1 MQNRTLPVKYNLLTV
16 LIFASA
22 VMVYIAGITYSSG
35 YLLLLGTVLEI
46 WCIVRASGKRRSR

>member
-1 MQNRTLPVKYNLLTV
+1 VKYTLLTV